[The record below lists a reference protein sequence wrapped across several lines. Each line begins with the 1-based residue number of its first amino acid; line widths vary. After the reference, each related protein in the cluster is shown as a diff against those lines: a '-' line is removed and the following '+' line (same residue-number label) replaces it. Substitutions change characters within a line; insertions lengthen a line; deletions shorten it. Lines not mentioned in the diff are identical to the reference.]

1 MKEHFFHFYVLYKG
15 EKKRSDFAA
24 FKICHMCLFS
34 LDFIEVESIMIYV
47 NGINPVLQWG
57 NS

>member
-34 LDFIEVESIMIYV
+34 LDFIEVGSIMIYV
-47 NGINPVLQWG
+47 NGINPVLQ
-57 NS
+57 